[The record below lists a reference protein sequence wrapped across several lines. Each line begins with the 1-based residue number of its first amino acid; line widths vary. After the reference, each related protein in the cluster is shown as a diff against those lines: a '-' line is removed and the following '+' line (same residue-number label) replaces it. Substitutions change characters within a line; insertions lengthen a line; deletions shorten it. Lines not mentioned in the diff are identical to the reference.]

1 MVEARASTGAAE
13 AGTGGTGATEA
24 TGSSTWEE
32 VDRELA
38 GMLVGADR
46 VLEAALVASA
56 VANLPAINVSP
67 LQGKQ
72 LYLLARL
79 CNARRVLEIGTLGG
93 YSTTWL
99 GRAVGPDGCVV
110 SLERNPTHAAV
121 ARANLANAGL
131 GGVVE
136 VREGP
141 ALESLAALGAASVA
155 PFDMVFIDADKPSN
169 PDYLD
174 WALRLTHPGSCIVV
188 DNVVRDGTVIDAS
201 STDATVVATRR
212 LFRML
217 RDDRRLTATVI
228 QTVGAKGYDGYVLAI
243 VESTDGVAEGSGGGG
258 R

>member
-1 MVEARASTGAAE
+1 MAQARASTGA
-13 AGTGGTGATEA
+13 TGAT
-24 TGSSTWEE
+24 TWEE

-38 GMLVGADR
+38 GVLVGEDG
-46 VLEAALVASA
+46 VLAAALAASA
-56 VANLPAINVSP
+56 AANLPAINVSP

-110 SLERNPTHAAV
+110 SLERNPAHAAV
-121 ARANLANAGL
+121 ARANLAHAGL
-131 GGVVE
+131 DGVVE

-141 ALESLAALGAASVA
+141 ALESLAALEAAGEE
-155 PFDMVFIDADKPSN
+155 PFDFVFVDADKPSN
-169 PDYLD
+169 PDYVD
-174 WALRLTHPGSCIVV
+174 WALRLTHAGSCIVV

-201 STDATVVATRR
+201 STDETVVATRR

-217 RDDRRLTATVI
+217 RDDPRLAATVI

-243 VESTDGVAEGSGGGG
+243 VESTDGSAERSGGGG